1 MRRLGLTIVA
11 VGLALMGCQ
20 STDSKPG
27 DQGHG
32 NVAVRPKSNKDKTK
46 DATPAK
52 TPAWL
57 DEVTRLPG
65 AGTGI
70 PKSTPTGDPRNPL
83 FDPKTAAQDVLGGRV
98 VDPNGKPARNIYVR
112 IEEVGSDRSQQAPM
126 GIYTKDDGYFL
137 ATGWKP
143 GHSYELTAHATTT
156 DGRKL
161 TGVVQT
167 KVPNPVLLIVLR
179 DDLPPPP
186 ITGRPPSS
194 ADDKS
199 FPPSPRPSD
208 AVHDA
213 VPSPPSNSPASTVPR
228 PTPTR
233 PSDGAWTPHSPTP
246 QVPPATLSPSPPT
259 SGIPTPPPLHTPAPS
274 PVGPPNEKPEKPE
287 NIAETPKDP
296 FKPPAANIPVG
307 PPPIP
312 ALPPLT
318 PPGAG
323 KSSMAQPT
331 GRSTTHW
338 QLLDTLERPWNLD
351 TVPTGSLVLLEFIT
365 STCLPCKQ
373 VIPVM
378 RDLQSRYGASGLQV
392 VAVLCDN
399 TPLRQRIATASKYS
413 RDQNLNY
420 PIFVEAGD
428 TGSVRDQFD
437 VEVYPTAVLLDT
449 TGRVLWKGHPGQK
462 ALVESAIQQHLR
474 K

>member
-11 VGLALMGCQ
+11 VALALAGCK
-20 STDSKPG
+20 STDAMPG
-27 DQGHG
+27 DRLLG
-32 NVAVRPKSNKDKTK
+32 NVAVRPKSSKDKEK
-46 DATPAK
+46 DATPTK

-57 DEVTRLPG
+57 DDIAKLPG

-70 PKSTPTGDPRNPL
+70 PKSAPAGDPRNPL

-98 VDPNGKPARNIYVR
+98 VDPDGKPARNIYVR
-112 IEEVGSDRSQQAPM
+112 IEELGPHRRPQAPM

-179 DDLPPPP
+179 EDLPPPP
-186 ITGRPPSS
+186 IPGLPPNSPP
-194 ADDKS
+194 DEKT
-199 FPPSPRPSD
+199 FPPQPRPSD
-208 AVHDA
+208 AVQDQLP
-213 VPSPPSNSPASTVPR
+213 PSPTPR
-228 PTPTR
+228 PAPVR
-233 PSDGAWTPHSPTP
+233 PADGAWTPSGPTP
-246 QVPPATLSPSPPT
+246 SVPPPSLNAKPPAA
-259 SGIPTPPPLHTPAPS
+259 GITPPPASNIPAPS
-274 PVGPPNEKPEKPE
+274 PVEPPPEKPEKPE

-331 GRSTTHW
+331 GNGKNSW

-351 TVPTGSLVLLEFIT
+351 TVPAGSLVLLEFIT

-373 VIPVM
+373 AIPVM
-378 RDLQSRYGASGLQV
+378 RDIQSRYGARGLQV
-392 VAVLCDN
+392 AAVLCDN
-399 TPLRQRIATASKYS
+399 TSQSHRIATAAKYS

-420 PIFVEAGD
+420 PIFVEPGRAG
-428 TGSVRDQFD
+428 SLRDQFD
-437 VEVYPTAVLLDT
+437 VEAYPTVVLLDT
-449 TGRVLWKGHPGQK
+449 SGRVLWKGHPGQK
-462 ALVESAIQQHLR
+462 SLLEAAIKQHLP